1 MTPPHKHDL
10 TQGSIPGHIVRMA
23 APMAIGMLFQ
33 TLYYFV
39 DLYFVG
45 RLGDAAIAGVGAA
58 GNLQFVIIALTQ
70 VLGVGTMVLISHAVG
85 RKDRADANLVFNQSV
100 LLAAIAA
107 IVTLA
112 AGFPLSGGY
121 LRTVAADEETVRN
134 GVAYLY
140 GFLPALSLQFALIS
154 MGSTLRGNGIAK
166 PTMVVQMLTVVL
178 NAILAPVLI
187 AGWGTGH
194 PLGVAGA
201 GLASTIAVSVGV
213 IMLFVYFRKVEKYVG
228 FDLSHFK
235 PHVEVWK
242 RMLKI
247 GIPSG
252 AEFFLMFVSMA
263 VMYWIIRDFGAAA
276 QAGYGVGGRVLQA
289 IFLPGM
295 AVAFAAAPI
304 AGQNLAAGRPD
315 RARQTFVDSV
325 KIGSAIMLVLTIVCR
340 WRPDW
345 LVHWFSSDPVV
356 VATGAEYLRIIAWNF
371 VAAGIVFTCSGM
383 FQAMGNTI
391 PTVISSGV
399 RLALL
404 VIPSIWVSQQPGFK
418 LSQLWYVAVVA
429 STLHA
434 CFTVWLLRREASK
447 RLAAPLAAPAL
458 PVVAEAGA

>member
-1 MTPPHKHDL
+1 MEAPRHDL
-10 TQGSIPGHIVRMA
+10 TQGSIPRHIIRMA

-39 DLYFVG
+39 DLFFVG

-58 GNLQFVIIALTQ
+58 GNLQFVLIALTQ

-107 IVTLA
+107 VVTLT
-112 AGFPLSGGY
+112 AGFALSGAY

-134 GVAYLY
+134 GVHYLY

-154 MGSTLRGNGIAK
+154 MGSALRGNGVAK
-166 PTMVVQMLTVVL
+166 PTMVVQLLTVVL
-178 NAILAPVLI
+178 NALLAPVLI

-201 GLASTIAVSVGV
+201 GLASTISVLAGV
-213 IMLFVYFRKVEKYVG
+213 ILLFAYFHRVEKYVR
-228 FDLSHFK
+228 FDLSLLA
-235 PHVEVWK
+235 PRLAVWT

-304 AGQNLAAGRPD
+304 AGQNFAAGRPD
-315 RARQTFVDSV
+315 RARQTFTDSV
-325 KIGSAIMLVLTIVCR
+325 KIGSAIMLALTIVCR

-345 LVHWFSSDPVV
+345 LIHWFSSDPVV
-356 VATGAEYLRIIAWNF
+356 IATGAEYLRIIAWNF

-399 RLALL
+399 RLVLL
-404 VIPSIWVSQQPGFK
+404 GVPAIWVSRLPGFR
-418 LSQLWYVAVVA
+418 LSQLWYVSVVA
-429 STLHA
+429 ATLHA
-434 CFTVWLLRREASK
+434 CFTVWLLRREAVR
-447 RLAAPLAAPAL
+447 RLAVARDAPAMA
-458 PVVAEAGA
+458 VVAEAGV

>member
-1 MTPPHKHDL
+1 MTPPKHDL
-10 TQGSIPGHIVRMA
+10 TQGSIPRHIVRMA

-58 GNLQFVIIALTQ
+58 GNLQFVVVALTQ
-70 VLGVGTMVLISHAVG
+70 VLGVGTMVLVSHAVG
-85 RKDRADANLVFNQSV
+85 RKDQRDANLVFNQSV

-107 IVTLA
+107 VVTLA
-112 AGFPLSGGY
+112 AGFLLSGAY
-121 LRTVAADEETVRN
+121 LRTIAADEETVRN
-134 GVAYLY
+134 GVAYLH

-178 NAILAPVLI
+178 NAVLAPVLI

-194 PLGVAGA
+194 ALGVAGA

-213 IMLFVYFRKVEKYVG
+213 ILLFLYFRKVEKYVR
-228 FDLSHFK
+228 FDLSLFR
-235 PHVEVWK
+235 PRVEVWT

-263 VMYWIIRDFGAAA
+263 VMYWIIRDFGAAE

-315 RARQTFVDSV
+315 RARQTFADSV
-325 KIGSAIMLVLTIVCR
+325 KIGSAIMLLLTVVCR

-434 CFTVWLLRREASK
+434 CFTVWLLRREAGK
-447 RLAAPLAAPAL
+447 RLAVPLATPAI